1 MTILELLED
10 ALEGLTTP
18 FYNSIMSGA
27 EQLRRAIDLLS
38 MGYAANTNIDELI
51 AEYGD
56 LDSVPHPESK
66 RMNQYDADQAW
77 RILGDM
83 KKQIE
88 KLEWYV
94 IEQSREE
101 NQ

>member
-10 ALEGLTTP
+10 ALKGLTTP

>member
-10 ALEGLTTP
+10 ALKLLTTP

-38 MGYAANTNIDELI
+38 MGYSANTNIDELI

-56 LDSVPHPESK
+56 LDSVQP
-66 RMNQYDADQAW
+66 
-77 RILGDM
+77 
-83 KKQIE
+83 
-88 KLEWYV
+88 
-94 IEQSREE
+94 REE